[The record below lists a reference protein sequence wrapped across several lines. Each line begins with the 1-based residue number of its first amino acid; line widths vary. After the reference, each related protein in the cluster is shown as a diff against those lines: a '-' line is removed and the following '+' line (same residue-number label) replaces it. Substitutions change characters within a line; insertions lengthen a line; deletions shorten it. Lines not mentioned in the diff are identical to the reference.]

1 MADARASLRTCLA
14 LALLLAGSALAQVPT
29 GTAPAPAAADTRLQ
43 QRRTCDALPA
53 QIYLGWQATP
63 FVVEQARQAS
73 GATWAW
79 PLEPGV
85 GIKGVVVEGRLLL
98 GLDAAGMILSAH
110 CA

>member
-1 MADARASLRTCLA
+1 MADARASLPTCLA

-29 GTAPAPAAADTRLQ
+29 GTAPAAADTRLQ

-79 PLEPGV
+79 SLEPGV